1 MTRERPAGVQ
11 SPDTDAETGPVNGSE
26 AQASTRTGS
35 GNGDGTGVGKAVGS
49 VTGDRPGTQAA
60 SGTGPAPEDL
70 PGDRPDTG
78 TPQPGTGSD
87 TAAPESVPATDP
99 APVTLGTAL
108 AVPVVTL
115 VTALFLL
122 VGGMA
127 IRVPESSG
135 FLGPQFFPL
144 TVGALLGV
152 TACVAGA
159 RAVLAVRRSP
169 SAGTTATPAAPGAPE
184 SSGASAPPESTG
196 TSATPGGS
204 GSRAEAAASTAPTA
218 TDTATDDGAATANGA
233 AADDAKS
240 EHGDW
245 RTLGIMAATLTAHVL
260 LLQPLGW
267 LLSGTLLFWGVSFA
281 LDRRSPLLD
290 LCVAVALAA
299 IVQICFSGL
308 LDVSLPSGLL
318 GKVL

>member
-11 SPDTDAETGPVNGSE
+11 SPDTDAETG
-26 AQASTRTGS
+26 T
-35 GNGDGTGVGKAVGS
+35 D
-49 VTGDRPGTQAA
+49 
-60 SGTGPAPEDL
+60 TGPGA
-70 PGDRPDTG
+70 GA
-78 TPQPGTGSD
+78 
-87 TAAPESVPATDP
+87 AAPEPAADP
-99 APVTLGTAL
+99 AFAALGTAL
-108 AVPVVTL
+108 AVPAVTL

-122 VGGMA
+122 VGGMV

-152 TACVAGA
+152 TACVAGV

-169 SAGTTATPAAPGAPE
+169 SAETTGTAAAPTTA
-184 SSGASAPPESTG
+184 
-196 TSATPGGS
+196 
-204 GSRAEAAASTAPTA
+204 AEAAPDAV
-218 TDTATDDGAATANGA
+218 A
-233 AADDAKS
+233 AASDAKS

-245 RTLGIMAATLTAHVL
+245 RTLGVMAATLTAHVL

>member
-11 SPDTDAETGPVNGSE
+11 SPDTDAQTGTDTGPANGSE
-26 AQASTRTGS
+26 TRVSARTEA
-35 GNGDGTGVGKAVGS
+35 GDGTGTGAGNTVGS
-49 VTGDRPGTQAA
+49 VTGDRAGTEAEG
-60 SGTGPAPEDL
+60 GTGA
-70 PGDRPDTG
+70 
-78 TPQPGTGSD
+78 D
-87 TAAPESVPATDP
+87 TAAPEPAAAP

-108 AVPVVTL
+108 AVPAVTL

-122 VGGMA
+122 VGGMV

-144 TVGALLGV
+144 TVGALLGA
-152 TACVAGA
+152 TACVTGV

-169 SAGTTATPAAPGAPE
+169 SAETTGTVAAPTTAADADTDA
-184 SSGASAPPESTG
+184 SGAKG
-196 TSATPGGS
+196 
-204 GSRAEAAASTAPTA
+204 
-218 TDTATDDGAATANGA
+218 
-233 AADDAKS
+233 

-299 IVQICFSGL
+299 LVQICFSGL

>member
-11 SPDTDAETGPVNGSE
+11 SPETDAETGTDTGPASGSE
-26 AQASTRTGS
+26 TRVSARTEAGD
-35 GNGDGTGVGKAVGS
+35 GNGTGAGNTVES
-49 VTGDRPGTQAA
+49 VTGDRAGTTE
-60 SGTGPAPEDL
+60 GVTGA
-70 PGDRPDTG
+70 
-78 TPQPGTGSD
+78 D
-87 TAAPESVPATDP
+87 TAAPEPAADP
-99 APVTLGTAL
+99 APATLGTAL
-108 AVPVVTL
+108 AVPAVTL

-122 VGGMA
+122 VGGMV

-152 TACVAGA
+152 TACVAGV

-169 SAGTTATPAAPGAPE
+169 SAETTGTVAAPTTA
-184 SSGASAPPESTG
+184 
-196 TSATPGGS
+196 
-204 GSRAEAAASTAPTA
+204 AEADTNAS
-218 TDTATDDGAATANGA
+218 
-233 AADDAKS
+233 DAKS

-299 IVQICFSGL
+299 LVQICFSGL

>member
-11 SPDTDAETGPVNGSE
+11 SPDPDAETGTE
-26 AQASTRTGS
+26 S
-35 GNGDGTGVGKAVGS
+35 GPAAGS
-49 VTGDRPGTQAA
+49 VTATEDGGGT
-60 SGTGPAPEDL
+60 GTGPEPA
-70 PGDRPDTG
+70 GVTGADTG
-78 TPQPGTGSD
+78 APVPEP
-87 TAAPESVPATDP
+87 AADP

-108 AVPVVTL
+108 AVPAMTL

-152 TACVAGA
+152 TACVAGV
-159 RAVLAVRRSP
+159 RAFLGVRRSSSP
-169 SAGTTATPAAPGAPE
+169 RTTGAPAAPASPETSGMSASPESAGTTDADPVTD
-184 SSGASAPPESTG
+184 
-196 TSATPGGS
+196 SATTDS
-204 GSRAEAAASTAPTA
+204 A
-218 TDTATDDGAATANGA
+218 TTDDAESA
-233 AADDAKS
+233 
-240 EHGDW
+240 HGDW

-267 LLSGTLLFWGVSFA
+267 LLSGTLLFWGISFA

-290 LCVAVALAA
+290 LFVAVALAA

>member
-11 SPDTDAETGPVNGSE
+11 SPDTDAQTGADTGPV
-26 AQASTRTGS
+26 A
-35 GNGDGTGVGKAVGS
+35 
-49 VTGDRPGTQAA
+49 
-60 SGTGPAPEDL
+60 
-70 PGDRPDTG
+70 
-78 TPQPGTGSD
+78 D
-87 TAAPESVPATDP
+87 TAAPEPAADP

-108 AVPVVTL
+108 AVPAVTL
-115 VTALFLL
+115 VTALLLL
-122 VGGMA
+122 VGGVA

-152 TACVAGA
+152 TACAAGV

-169 SAGTTATPAAPGAPE
+169 SAGATETPAAPTAPTSPE
-184 SSGASAPPESTG
+184 ASGVSAPPESTG
-196 TSATPGGS
+196 TSETTGFPVASTTSGTPTTPGASNSPGAS
-204 GSRAEAAASTAPTA
+204 AAPRAAAPNATDDAATGTDPAADPDASAAAS
-218 TDTATDDGAATANGA
+218 
-233 AADDAKS
+233 DARS

>member
-11 SPDTDAETGPVNGSE
+11 SPDTDAETG
-26 AQASTRTGS
+26 TDTGS
-35 GNGDGTGVGKAVGS
+35 GAGA
-49 VTGDRPGTQAA
+49 
-60 SGTGPAPEDL
+60 
-70 PGDRPDTG
+70 
-78 TPQPGTGSD
+78 
-87 TAAPESVPATDP
+87 AAPEPAADP
-99 APVTLGTAL
+99 APAALGTAL
-108 AVPVVTL
+108 AVPAVTL

-122 VGGMA
+122 VGGMV

-152 TACVAGA
+152 TACVAGV

-169 SAGTTATPAAPGAPE
+169 SAETTGTAAAPTTA
-184 SSGASAPPESTG
+184 
-196 TSATPGGS
+196 
-204 GSRAEAAASTAPTA
+204 AEAAPDAV
-218 TDTATDDGAATANGA
+218 A
-233 AADDAKS
+233 AASDAKS

-245 RTLGIMAATLTAHVL
+245 RTLGVMAATLTAHVL

>member
-11 SPDTDAETGPVNGSE
+11 SPDTDAETGTDTGPGNGSE

-60 SGTGPAPEDL
+60 SGTGPAPEGL
-70 PGDRPDTG
+70 PGDRTDTG
-78 TPQPGTGSD
+78 TPQPGAGSD

-152 TACVAGA
+152 TACVAGV

-169 SAGTTATPAAPGAPE
+169 SAGTTAT
-184 SSGASAPPESTG
+184 PESTG

-218 TDTATDDGAATANGA
+218 TDTATDDGAATASGA

>member
-11 SPDTDAETGPVNGSE
+11 SPDTDAETGPAAGSGSE
-26 AQASTRTGS
+26 AQPSARAETGDRDGTGS
-35 GNGDGTGVGKAVGS
+35 GSAVES
-49 VTGDRPGTQAA
+49 ATGDRAGTGAEGG
-60 SGTGPAPEDL
+60 SGTGAPE
-70 PGDRPDTG
+70 PGPAA
-78 TPQPGTGSD
+78 GS
-87 TAAPESVPATDP
+87 PPA
-99 APVTLGTAL
+99 TLGTAL
-108 AVPVVTL
+108 AVPAVTL

-122 VGGMA
+122 VGGVV
-127 IRVPESSG
+127 IRAPESSG

-159 RAVLAVRRSP
+159 RAFLTVRRSP
-169 SAGTTATPAAPGAPE
+169 SARAAETATAP
-184 SSGASAPPESTG
+184 
-196 TSATPGGS
+196 TS
-204 GSRAEAAASTAPTA
+204 AEAA
-218 TDTATDDGAATANGA
+218 TDADPVTDGAATDADA
-233 AADDAKS
+233 TDDAKS
-240 EHGDW
+240 AHGDW

>member
-1 MTRERPAGVQ
+1 VTRERPAGAQ
-11 SPDTDAETGPVNGSE
+11 SPDTDAQT
-26 AQASTRTGS
+26 
-35 GNGDGTGVGKAVGS
+35 GTG
-49 VTGDRPGTQAA
+49 T
-60 SGTGPAPEDL
+60 
-70 PGDRPDTG
+70 
-78 TPQPGTGSD
+78 
-87 TAAPESVPATDP
+87 VPA
-99 APVTLGTAL
+99 
-108 AVPVVTL
+108 VTL

-122 VGGMA
+122 VGGIA
-127 IRVPESSG
+127 VRVPESSG
-135 FLGPQFFPL
+135 FLGPRFFPL

-152 TACVAGA
+152 TACVAGV

-169 SAGTTATPAAPGAPE
+169 SAGTTGTP
-184 SSGASAPPESTG
+184 
-196 TSATPGGS
+196 
-204 GSRAEAAASTAPTA
+204 
-218 TDTATDDGAATANGA
+218 A

-245 RTLGIMAATLTAHVL
+245 RTLGVMAASLTAHVL

>member
-1 MTRERPAGVQ
+1 V
-11 SPDTDAETGPVNGSE
+11 TGG
-26 AQASTRTGS
+26 RTGADA
-35 GNGDGTGVGKAVGS
+35 G
-49 VTGDRPGTQAA
+49 
-60 SGTGPAPEDL
+60 APE
-70 PGDRPDTG
+70 PGA
-78 TPQPGTGSD
+78 GSD
-87 TAAPESVPATDP
+87 TAVPEPEPAADP

-108 AVPVVTL
+108 AVPAVTL
-115 VTALFLL
+115 ATALFLL

-152 TACVAGA
+152 TACVAGV

-169 SAGTTATPAAPGAPE
+169 SAGTTGTPAAPDAPE

-204 GSRAEAAASTAPTA
+204 GSRAGAAAPTA
-218 TDTATDDGAATANGA
+218 TDTATATADGAATATGA

>member
-11 SPDTDAETGPVNGSE
+11 SPDTDAETGTDTGPGNGSE

-60 SGTGPAPEDL
+60 SGTGPAPEGL
-70 PGDRPDTG
+70 PGDRTDTG
-78 TPQPGTGSD
+78 TPEPGAGSD

-152 TACVAGA
+152 TACAAGV

-169 SAGTTATPAAPGAPE
+169 SAGTTATPAAPDAPE

-218 TDTATDDGAATANGA
+218 TDTATDDGA

>member
-11 SPDTDAETGPVNGSE
+11 SPDTDAETG
-26 AQASTRTGS
+26 T
-35 GNGDGTGVGKAVGS
+35 D
-49 VTGDRPGTQAA
+49 
-60 SGTGPAPEDL
+60 TGPGA
-70 PGDRPDTG
+70 GA
-78 TPQPGTGSD
+78 
-87 TAAPESVPATDP
+87 AAPEPAADP
-99 APVTLGTAL
+99 APAALGTAL
-108 AVPVVTL
+108 AVPAVTL

-122 VGGMA
+122 VGGMV

-152 TACVAGA
+152 TACVAGV

-169 SAGTTATPAAPGAPE
+169 SAETTGTAAAPTTA
-184 SSGASAPPESTG
+184 
-196 TSATPGGS
+196 
-204 GSRAEAAASTAPTA
+204 AEAAPDAV
-218 TDTATDDGAATANGA
+218 A
-233 AADDAKS
+233 AASDAKS

-245 RTLGIMAATLTAHVL
+245 RTLGVMAATLTAHVL

>member
-11 SPDTDAETGPVNGSE
+11 SPDTDTETGTETGPAAGNESGTETGARAGAPAEAGKGSGTGAEIGTDAGNG
-26 AQASTRTGS
+26 TGS
-35 GNGDGTGVGKAVGS
+35 GTEGA
-49 VTGDRPGTQAA
+49 
-60 SGTGPAPEDL
+60 
-70 PGDRPDTG
+70 TG
-78 TPQPGTGSD
+78 TD
-87 TAAPESVPATDP
+87 TSTSEPAP
-99 APVTLGTAL
+99 APVTLAAAL
-108 AVPVVTL
+108 AVPAVTL

-127 IRVPESSG
+127 IRAPESSG

-152 TACVAGA
+152 TACAAGV
-159 RAVLAVRRSP
+159 RAVLTVRRSP
-169 SAGTTATPAAPGAPE
+169 SVGTTGTPAAPASPE
-184 SSGASAPPESTG
+184 ASGASAPPESTAPTALTG
-196 TSATPGGS
+196 PTGSPETSAVPVAS
-204 GSRAEAAASTAPTA
+204 GPRAEAAAP
-218 TDTATDDGAATANGA
+218 AATGTDAATGTEGKGA
-233 AADDAKS
+233 
-240 EHGDW
+240 HGDW
-245 RTLGIMAATLTAHVL
+245 RTLGIMAATMTAHVV

-267 LLSGTLLFWGVSFA
+267 LLSGTLLFWGISFA

>member
-1 MTRERPAGVQ
+1 VQ
-11 SPDTDAETGPVNGSE
+11 SPDTDAETG
-26 AQASTRTGS
+26 TDTGS
-35 GNGDGTGVGKAVGS
+35 V
-49 VTGDRPGTQAA
+49 
-60 SGTGPAPEDL
+60 SGTGSAPGGL
-70 PGDRPDTG
+70 PGGRTGADTG
-78 TPQPGTGSD
+78 TPEPGAGSD
-87 TAAPESVPATDP
+87 TAAPGPEPATDP
-99 APVTLGTAL
+99 APATLGTAL
-108 AVPVVTL
+108 AVPAVTL

-127 IRVPESSG
+127 IRAPESSG

-152 TACVAGA
+152 TACVAGV

-169 SAGTTATPAAPGAPE
+169 SAGTTGTPAAPEP
-184 SSGASAPPESTG
+184 SGASAPPESTG
-196 TSATPGGS
+196 TSAAPGGS

-218 TDTATDDGAATANGA
+218 TDTATATGA

-267 LLSGTLLFWGVSFA
+267 LLSGTLLFWGISFA